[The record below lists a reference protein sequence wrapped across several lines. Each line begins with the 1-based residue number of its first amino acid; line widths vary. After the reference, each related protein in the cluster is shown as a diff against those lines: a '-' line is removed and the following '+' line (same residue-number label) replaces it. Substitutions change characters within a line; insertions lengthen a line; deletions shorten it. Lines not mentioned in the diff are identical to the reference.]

1 MPDWPPIDPFNN
13 PQTQTHMS
21 DSINT
26 QTLTHM
32 TDSVTPQP
40 TAKDHLTNAQFSL
53 TEVHNATVKLMRDV
67 EEAKAA
73 LFSDTPAPSAVPD
86 EQLMKRLIAFTW
98 DQAIS
103 FAQDH
108 VDDEVHKDISVYA
121 YVDERV
127 SDSLDISIRGEV
139 ETEVC
144 LSDHIEIEIP
154 TKYDG
159 VEQTHKEILQGFL
172 EYEEEKEKQAAVL
185 AAREAAPEQDVVSHV
200 ADPHNQLTGVK
211 VVGNI
216 DLSKNAQ
223 NV

>member
-1 MPDWPPIDPFNN
+1 
-13 PQTQTHMS
+13 MS
-21 DSINT
+21 DSINP
-26 QTLTHM
+26 QTPNTM
-32 TDSVTPQP
+32 DQVP
-40 TAKDHLTNAQFSL
+40 TTNECITAAQQQIADIY
-53 TEVHNATVKLMRDV
+53 NATLKAMRNLD
-67 EEAKAA
+67 EATAA
-73 LFSDTPAPSAVPD
+73 LRSDSPVVSA
-86 EQLMKRLIAFTW
+86 ESMQEYMKRLIRFTW
-98 DQAIS
+98 NQAIS

-121 YVDERV
+121 HIDERV
-127 SDSLDISIRGEV
+127 YDSLDISIRGEV

-154 TKYDG
+154 PKFDG
-159 VEQTHKEILQGFL
+159 IEQTHNEILQGFL

-200 ADPHNQLTGVK
+200 ADPHNKLSGVT